1 MGIPPEEQDV
11 IFDEFRRSERS
22 VARGYGGMGLG
33 LAITRRLVELHGG
46 SIGVKSLGEEETG
59 STFYFTLPIIAPGLP
74 GPDLHHVRQNTVLLL
89 VENSSGQ
96 LEQHLRQKGFEVE
109 LLDVSQQP
117 EWIACVIAQPPG
129 AVVLD
134 FLPSVERGWE
144 LMQILK
150 QNPETWDIPVVFYNL
165 TPGNTQGSMLEL
177 DYLSKPVASTEL
189 FRKSL
194 ERLGLTRADNRHP
207 ILVVDDDPNV
217 LDMHVRML
225 ESRTDCP
232 ILKAKNGRQALE
244 IMQQEL
250 LGLVLLP
257 DLMMPEMDG
266 FEVLRLMR
274 EQEAT
279 RNVPVIVLSHIL
291 IRHDMARLQ
300 EGVAAVL
307 GKGLFSV
314 EEILSQVETAL
325 NHSKRLGHQVSRTV
339 RQAMAY
345 IHEHYDE
352 QDHQPT
358 WPGTRP
364 SRNDT

>member
-1 MGIPPEEQDV
+1 MSLNS
-11 IFDEFRRSERS
+11 RS
-22 VARGYGGMGLG
+22 
-33 LAITRRLVELHGG
+33 
-46 SIGVKSLGEEETG
+46 
-59 STFYFTLPIIAPGLP
+59 
-74 GPDLHHVRQNTVLLL
+74 
-89 VENSSGQ
+89 
-96 LEQHLRQKGFEVE
+96 
-109 LLDVSQQP
+109 
-117 EWIACVIAQPPG
+117 WIARVIAQPPG

-189 FRKSL
+189 FRTL

-244 IMQQEL
+244 IMQQES
-250 LGLVLLP
+250 LGLVLL

-279 RNVPVIVLSHIL
+279 RNVPVIVLSAQIL
-291 IRHDMARLQ
+291 TAHDMARLQ

-352 QDHQPT
+352 QISRADLARHVAITERYLTYCFRQEMGIPPMT
-358 WPGTRP
+358 YLNRFRVKRAQNLLEQGKLSITEIALAVGFSDASYFNRVFRQEVGVAPGAYQHAASDRTKWYRIFCRTQKTICRLDR
-364 SRNDT
+364 SSFSVSEQETACIVQ